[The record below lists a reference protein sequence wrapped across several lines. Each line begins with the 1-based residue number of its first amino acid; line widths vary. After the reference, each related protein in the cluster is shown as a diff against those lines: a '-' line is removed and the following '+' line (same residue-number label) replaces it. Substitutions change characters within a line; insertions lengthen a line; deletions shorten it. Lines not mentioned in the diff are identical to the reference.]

1 VCKRRLHG
9 WHPAIK
15 TDLEQV
21 LALNATIRA
30 CRRCHA
36 AGFLDERESLPLVR
50 DPAPDSAPPPILLV
64 GQSPGLRATRESVP
78 FAGQSGAKL
87 RAWFARAGFTE
98 ADYWRLITFSAVTK
112 CYPGRLPGA
121 KGDRLPT
128 PTEQALCRPWLDAQ
142 VALFDPPIILLV
154 GTLAI
159 STLLGRGPLTDFVGL
174 GFLRDGRRLLPL
186 PHPSGVS
193 TWLNAPANQARVG
206 SAMRVLADWV
216 AELGLVV
223 GEPASHA

>member
-1 VCKRRLHG
+1 M
-9 WHPAIK
+9 
-15 TDLEQV
+15 
-21 LALNATIRA
+21 LALNTAIRA

-36 AGFLDERESLPLVR
+36 AGFLNARESLPLVR
-50 DPAPDSAPPPILLV
+50 DPRPGDGLPPILLV

-87 RAWFARAGFTE
+87 RAWFALAGLSE
-98 ADYWRLITFSAVTK
+98 ADYWRLLYFSAVTK
-112 CYPGRLPGA
+112 CYPGRLSGA

-142 VALFDPPIILLV
+142 LTVLDPPIVVLV

-159 STLLGRGPLTDFVGL
+159 STLLGKGPLTEFVGL

-193 TWLNAPANQARVG
+193 TWLNNPAHQARVG
-206 SAMRVLADWV
+206 AAMGVLAAWL
-216 AELGLVV
+216 AELGIAVA
-223 GEPASHA
+223 GGQREA